1 MLGLD
6 LPTEAPEVPHF
17 EVTLP
22 GGLRLMWDTV
32 ESVRSFDP
40 EFEPSSGSTAAL
52 TFDCG
57 SPEAVDATLAVLV
70 EAGALRRRHP
80 GTRSGDSATRARSIP
95 TETQHPRQRLRSVSV
110 GPSRATT
117 QRPVAP
123 AEGRG
128 DFRDGRAG
136 GQRPREVGHRIVFVD
151 RAPHG
156 VDQCSDGIVLGS
168 NREETHTP

>member
-1 MLGLD
+1 MTIHFSAVGLVVADLDRSFACYRVLGLD
-6 LPTEAPEVPHF
+6 LPTEAPEAPHF

-57 SPEAVDATLAVLV
+57 SPKAVDATLAALV

-95 TETQHPRQRLRSVSV
+95 TATVSTCSPRSRDDA
-110 GPSRATT
+110 GPAH
-117 QRPVAP
+117 
-123 AEGRG
+123 RG
-128 DFRDGRAG
+128 
-136 GQRPREVGHRIVFVD
+136 
-151 RAPHG
+151 
-156 VDQCSDGIVLGS
+156 
-168 NREETHTP
+168 